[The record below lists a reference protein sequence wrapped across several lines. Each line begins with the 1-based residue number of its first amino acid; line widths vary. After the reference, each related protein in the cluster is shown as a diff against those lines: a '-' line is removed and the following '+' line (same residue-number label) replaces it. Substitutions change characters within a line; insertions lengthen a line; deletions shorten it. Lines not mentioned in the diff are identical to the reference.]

1 MLERVGRGLYSL
13 PEADITEHHGL
24 VEAAKRVPK
33 GVVCLLS
40 ALRLHEL
47 TTQAPFE
54 TWIAIDRKGW
64 RSTADRPP
72 MRFVYMSGAPFT
84 SGIDDHR
91 IEGVTVRVFSAAK
104 TVVDCFRYRNKIGLD
119 VALEALRDYRSQRGN
134 LDQLWEF
141 AEVDRVATIMRPY
154 LEATA

>member
-1 MLERVGRGLYSL
+1 MRCRRTRDADAAGIPRTYIYRLRDQGVLERVGRGLYSL

-72 MRFVYMSGAPFT
+72 CGSST
-84 SGIDDHR
+84 
-91 IEGVTVRVFSAAK
+91 
-104 TVVDCFRYRNKIGLD
+104 
-119 VALEALRDYRSQRGN
+119 
-134 LDQLWEF
+134 
-141 AEVDRVATIMRPY
+141 
-154 LEATA
+154 